1 MTPSKNGLISNYLVD
16 IIKYYILFSSLLIL
30 PITSF
35 SQSIRI
41 NEAVSSNSNFID
53 EDGDSPDWF
62 ELYNYGN
69 QSISLKNWTVSD
81 KDDNPEKWTF
91 PDISIDP
98 DEYLLVWASG
108 KDRGNSNVFRTLINW
123 GDEFKYLIPDSQTPG
138 NWKNIDFNDS
148 SWQTGRSGFGY
159 GDGDDET
166 IIPNGTLSLFIR
178 KKFTLNDID
187 NIQSLILD
195 VDYDDAFVAYING
208 IEIGRKNIGGNPP
221 LYNSVPFTDHE
232 SEIYR
237 NGKPDRITISNLE
250 DIINSGENIFSL
262 QAHNVSNTSSDFTI
276 IPFLSVS
283 LSDSDNDI
291 GISPPEILGL
301 NNDNL
306 HTNFKIS
313 SSGENLTLYDDNGN
327 KISELNITGLP
338 ADISMGISE
347 NNDIVHFSTPTPGSQ
362 NSSIY
367 YQGSNLTNIL
377 FSSDGGSFT
386 GEISLSLSG
395 ISGNEIIRYTLDASE
410 PNENSLVYSE
420 PIDINETTIVRARVF
435 EAGYIPSYTQSRAF
449 IYNVNHTLPII
460 SLITDPDN
468 LFDNDDGIY
477 VFGDSYD
484 QNYPHFGANFWE
496 DWERPI
502 HFSLYQNNTNY
513 EIGFNA
519 GVKIFGGWSR
529 GQAQRS
535 LSIFARGKYGTSE
548 INYNLFPQLDYS
560 EFQSFILRNSGQD
573 WLRTSVKDAAL
584 TSLLKGTGLDYQS
597 YRPVVAYINGEYWG
611 IYNMRE
617 KVNEHFIA
625 SKHNLDSDD
634 IDLLTNNSELVH
646 GSKDDYDDLI
656 NFVRY
661 NDLSNNENYNY
672 VKDRIDIDNYI
683 IYQVSQIYFNNHD
696 WPGNNIK
703 YWKHKDGKWKW
714 IIYDTDFAF
723 GSFPSWLGYNYN
735 TLMFSLNPN
744 GPNWPNPSWST
755 LLFRKM
761 VENIE
766 FRNEF
771 INRYADE
778 LNSRFLPE
786 RFSNHID
793 SLINNIKIEIPS
805 HFNRWKNHV
814 QNWNYQDYVNDM
826 KNFSNNRP
834 QFSRDH
840 ILSTFNLP
848 NIQNLILDIENIE
861 MGSIYLNDNLLITEN
876 NWSGKYFESVPIKI
890 KAIPKLGYAFS
901 HWSDESLLFYEN
913 LDLNNPE
920 ISVDLK
926 HYSKFKAHF
935 KVAPLNIE
943 KTSFVDEVYPNPT
956 DSKININLKQGVNIK
971 DLYFIDLNGKKL
983 EPKEYL
989 RNKNTLEINVSN
1001 LVIGIYILQVES
1013 DREINKVKIIIER

>member
-1 MTPSKNGLISNYLVD
+1 MRIRLF
-16 IIKYYILFSSLLIL
+16 YILSFL
-30 PITSF
+30 PLFHSF
-35 SQSIRI
+35 SQTIRI
-41 NEAVSSNSNFID
+41 NEAISSNSVFID

-62 ELYNYGN
+62 ELYNYGS
-69 QSISLKNWTVSD
+69 QEISLNNWTVSD
-81 KDDNPEKWTF
+81 KDDNPDKWTF
-91 PDISIDP
+91 PDISISP
-98 DEYLLVWASG
+98 NEYLLVWASG
-108 KDRGNSNVFRTLINW
+108 KDRGNSNTFRTLINW
-123 GDEFKYLIPDSQTPG
+123 GDEFKYIIPDSNTPS
-138 NWKNIDFNDS
+138 NWKNPNFDDS
-148 SWQTGRSGFGY
+148 GWESGKSGFGY

-178 KKFTLNDID
+178 KTFTLNDVNDIE
-187 NIQSLILD
+187 SLILD

-208 IEIGRKNIGGNPP
+208 IEIARRNIGGNPP

-232 SEIYR
+232 SALYQ
-237 NGKPDRITISNLE
+237 NGMPDRITITDLD
-250 DIINSGENIFSL
+250 DIINSGENTFAL

-283 LSDSDNDI
+283 LNGSDTNL
-291 GISPPEILGL
+291 GVTPPEILGL
-301 NNDNL
+301 NSDVL

-313 SSGENLTLYDDNGN
+313 SSGENLSLYDDNGN
-327 KISELNITGLP
+327 KISELNVIEIP
-338 ADISMGISE
+338 ADVSIGIS
-347 NNDIVHFSTPTPGSQ
+347 NNNNIVHFSNPTPGFE
-362 NSSIY
+362 NSLNY
-367 YQGSNLTNIL
+367 FQGSNLTNII
-377 FSSDGGSFT
+377 FSNEGGSFT

-395 ISGNEIIRYTLDASE
+395 TSGNEVIRYTLDASE
-410 PNENSLVYSE
+410 PDQNSLLYSE
-420 PIDINETTIVRARVF
+420 PIDIKQTTVVRARVF
-435 EAGYIPSYTQSRAF
+435 ETGYIPSYTQSRVY

-502 HFSLYQNNTNY
+502 HVSLYENNSNY
-513 EIGFNA
+513 EISFDA

-535 LSIFARGKYGTSE
+535 FSIFARGKYGTSE
-548 INYNLFPQLDYS
+548 INYKLFPQSDYS
-560 EFQSFILRNSGQD
+560 VFQSFILRNSGQD

-597 YRPVVAYINGEYWG
+597 YRPVVTYINGEYWG

-625 SKHNLDSDD
+625 SKHNLDPED

-646 GSKDDYDDLI
+646 GTTSEYDELI
-656 NFVRY
+656 NFVY
-661 NDLSNNENYNY
+661 SNDLSSTQNYNY
-672 VKDRIDIDNYI
+672 VKERVDIDNYI

-703 YWKHKDGKWKW
+703 YWKHKGGKWKW

-723 GSFPSWLGYNYN
+723 GSHPSWLGYNYN
-735 TLMFSLNPN
+735 TLNFALTSN
-744 GPNWPNPSWST
+744 GPNWPNPPWST

-761 VENIE
+761 VQNIE
-766 FRNEF
+766 FRNMF
-771 INRYADE
+771 VNRYADE
-778 LNSRFLPE
+778 LNSRFLPD

-805 HFNRWKNHV
+805 HFDRWRNYV

-826 KNFSNNRP
+826 KNFSNNRS
-834 QFSRDH
+834 FFARNH
-840 ILSTFNLP
+840 ILSSFNLP
-848 NIQNLILDIENIE
+848 SIQNLTLDIQDIE
-861 MGSIYLNDNLLITEN
+861 MGSIELNNNLLINEN
-876 NWSGKYFESVPIKI
+876 NWTGKYFETVPIKI
-890 KAIPKLGYAFS
+890 KAIAKSGFSFS
-901 HWSDESLLFYEN
+901 HWSDESLFFYEN
-913 LDLNNPE
+913 IDLNNPE
-920 ISVDLK
+920 LTIDLK

-943 KTSFVDEVYPNPT
+943 KSTFINNIYPNPT
-956 DSKININLKQGVNIK
+956 DNILKVNLKSNIILK
-971 DLYFIDLNGKKL
+971 DLYFVDLNGKIFK
-983 EPKEYL
+983 PKELIRYQDI
-989 RNKNTLEINVSN
+989 LELNVSN
-1001 LVIGIYILQVES
+1001 LKMGIYILEIKNNK
-1013 DREINKVKIIIER
+1013 EINKFKIVIER